1 MENYKEDILSTR
13 CGYLGSSDAQMMAQ
27 VDLMGRVPKTAY
39 KRLAICKNLI
49 PPQDGVKT
57 RAMEFGDFIEQSIF
71 VNLSANNHHYQSNP
85 RWESVKYSRKNVKCI
100 SHPDIVLVDD
110 DNKTLHVWEVKATKD
125 SIEETRHKYRAQL
138 YHHLLLAKEIAT
150 KTRYRVRLYL
160 CHYNTNDV
168 DIDAPFEFDPSRLT
182 IKETKFSVPVFD
194 LANAMDI
201 IDSFLDTFNEYYEE
215 DIVDATLLP
224 MPIQEQFAQMSIYL
238 REIKDRESKL
248 DKFKAALYD
257 FFSEKGIKRVACDDF
272 SFTLV
277 APTESVSVDY
287 KEMFAKEIEEKTPYK
302 AKRLKEQY
310 KKVTKKK
317 GYIAIKVK

>member
-1 MENYKEDILSTR
+1 MENYKDDILTTR
-13 CGYLGSSDAQMMAQ
+13 CGYLGSSDAHMMAQ

-57 RAMEFGDFIEQSIF
+57 RAMQFGDFIEQSIF
-71 VNLSANNHHYQSNP
+71 AHLSANDSRYESNP

-100 SHPDIVLVDD
+100 SHPDIVFVDD
-110 DNKTLHVWEVKATKD
+110 ANKTLHVWEVKTTKD
-125 SIEETRHKYRAQL
+125 SIEETRHKYRRQL
-138 YHHLLLAKEIAT
+138 YHHLLLAREIAE
-150 KTRYRVRLYL
+150 KKRYRVRLYL
-160 CHYNTNDV
+160 CHYDTNGV

-182 IKETKFSVPVFD
+182 IRETKFAAAAFD
-194 LANAMDI
+194 LANAMNI
-201 IDSFLDTFNEYYEE
+201 IDAFLDTFTEYYEE

-248 DKFKAALYD
+248 DRFKAALYD
-257 FFSEKGIKRVACDDF
+257 FFTEKGIKRVACGDF

-277 APTESVSVDY
+277 APTENVTVDY
-287 KEMFAKEIEEKTPYK
+287 KELFANEIEAKTPVK
-302 AKRLKEQY
+302 AKHMKEKY
-310 KKVTKKK
+310 KKVIKKK
-317 GYIAIKVK
+317 GYITIKVK